1 MGRLGGWEFATAGL
15 QILGKALFNFA
26 ASLGH
31 VFTDFLGLRGS
42 VGSAGWMPYHLF
54 YDFGGLRN

>member
-15 QILGKALFNFA
+15 QILGKALFNFD

-42 VGSAGWMPYHLF
+42 VGSAGWMILVV
-54 YDFGGLRN
+54 